1 MGRRPGSK
9 NLTLVQREERRL
21 AGPTPPPPP
30 LDYPHADVALLD
42 SDGNPSD
49 LTLPIQFVP
58 WADTI
63 PRTDLA
69 QALVEDDGPKALEF
83 LKSLSDPLKHDTP
96 ISVLAAQSNIR
107 IPELMSIWRSHMK
120 IAAMG
125 VALSQ
130 APLIARDTVEDA
142 KTITVCC
149 GRCDGAGTMR
159 VLREAGLE
167 WITCKTC
174 KGSGEVQ
181 RPGDPKSR
189 EWVLRAADVI
199 AAEKTGVTVNLQT
212 NFGADS
218 VLDELDRIDR
228 NTVEVVAIPDNDA

>member
-9 NLTLVQREERRL
+9 NLTLVEREAKRL
-21 AGPTPPPPP
+21 NPPPPPPP
-30 LDYPHADVALLD
+30 LDYPHADIPLLQ
-42 SDGNPSD
+42 SNGEPSEI
-49 LTLPIQFVP
+49 TIPIQYLP
-58 WADTI
+58 WADTL

-69 QALVEDDGPKALEF
+69 DALTEDDGPKALEF
-83 LKSLSDPLKHDTP
+83 LRALSDPLKQDLP
-96 ISVLAAQSNIR
+96 LSILAAQAGIR
-107 IPELMSIWRSHMK
+107 VPELMSIWRAHMK
-120 IAAMG
+120 VAAMG

-130 APLIARDTVEDA
+130 APLIAQHTVEDA
-142 KTITVCC
+142 KSITVCC

-159 VLREAGLE
+159 VLREEGLA

-199 AAEKTGVTVNLQT
+199 AAEKTGVTVNLQN

-218 VLDELDRIDR
+218 VLDELDRIER
-228 NTVEVVAIPDNDA
+228 NTVEVVAIPDRDA